1 MSSCLDKAAWG
12 RLDSEVV
19 HMGRKIVQLLSKL
32 APKYHNQKRVY
43 DDKSVESE
51 GRECTDESFV
61 TRYRADARVCI
72 SLRHQLTLLT
82 N

>member
-1 MSSCLDKAAWG
+1 
-12 RLDSEVV
+12 
-19 HMGRKIVQLLSKL
+19 MGRKIVQLLSKL